1 MTFITL
7 PMCSPWLAS
16 PPSLLFLPF
25 FTVCKLKNRPPA
37 ALPSTLYRFRDS
49 PSSSSSSSPYFSPSD
64 DPRASQLITPS
75 EPMEPESSS
84 QAAAEAAYRHIIER
98 LAFLETQAEAQA
110 NQLQAQAAEI
120 AALQSASANTTSPAS
135 TEPKIADPE
144 PFGGERAALHNF
156 LSKCRLKFAGQP
168 SRFNKEEKKIFYAGA
183 LLKGVA
189 YSWFQPLLTRL
200 QEGNPVPEFATFQ
213 TFADALTRM
222 YGDPNLEATSERLLN
237 KLKQTGSAAWYL
249 AEFQRLSQYIRWN
262 DSALY
267 NRFYEGLTD
276 DIKDEIAKYGRPKTL
291 VDLQNFATSLDGR
304 MYDRYLEKRDA
315 ASSVPAPTRRLPTAT
330 AVRNPT
336 FFRPTTNMQY
346 PNTAPAYTPPK
357 PRPFNQMPARFPP
370 SPAVKPPTASTAPAS
385 DGSTPMELDMATG
398 AWKLTTAEKARR
410 KQLNLCP
417 YCGGSGHNVF
427 NCPNRPSRDPR
438 SATYA
443 NVSLE
448 SSNPHA
454 LIDFDA
460 PVADPDLAK
469 DRSEE

>member
-1 MTFITL
+1 
-7 PMCSPWLAS
+7 
-16 PPSLLFLPF
+16 
-25 FTVCKLKNRPPA
+25 
-37 ALPSTLYRFRDS
+37 
-49 PSSSSSSSPYFSPSD
+49 
-64 DPRASQLITPS
+64 
-75 EPMEPESSS
+75 MEPESSS

-213 TFADALTRM
+213 TFANALTRM

-249 AEFQRLSQYIRWN
+249 AEFQRLSQYIKWN

-315 ASSVPAPTRRLPTAT
+315 ASSAPVPTRRLPTTT
-330 AVRNPT
+330 AARNPA
-336 FFRPTTNMQY
+336 FLRPTTNMQY
-346 PNTAPAYTPPK
+346 PNTTPAHTPPR

-370 SPAVKPPTASTAPAS
+370 SLAVRPPTTPAAPAG

-398 AWKLTTAEKARR
+398 AWKLTAAEKTRR

-417 YCGGSGHNVF
+417 YCGEPGHNVF

-454 LIDFDA
+454 TVDFDA
-460 PVADPDLAK
+460 LVADFHLAK
-469 DRSEE
+469 GVSEE